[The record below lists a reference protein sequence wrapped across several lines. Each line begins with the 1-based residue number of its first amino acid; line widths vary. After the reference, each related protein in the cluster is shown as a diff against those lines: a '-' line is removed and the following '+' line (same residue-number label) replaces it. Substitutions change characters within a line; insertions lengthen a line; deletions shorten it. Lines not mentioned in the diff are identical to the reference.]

1 MGYAN
6 TSVGRGCFPLKK
18 KQKRASKYVSFAFCF
33 AEILAL
39 AAILILSHF
48 DLVEIEE
55 WLVVILIVVLVLL
68 TLIQLWEL
76 KVFLKPN
83 LDEKFCLTIQGSH
96 ERKPSRRRRTMY
108 GITVSDEVRVDYERN
123 PEGILVFFK
132 KVTSNNSTGIYCQP
146 FLLPLRGW
154 FTFFHGSIAVTLFI
168 FFTYNISGSNYP
180 SSFVLLTT
188 TILEMVAMTC
198 TYFSAEDCGC
208 CFLTMS
214 YTRWYK
220 HTNAYTEMIQE
231 RIQAKHGQRLEQE
244 GEQLETAVKKNMMKR
259 EVQGVTYHDVGPQT
273 AKRYQDQV
281 VLLHL
286 LLAQEHDQV
295 CKHVFQEYNIVN
307 KGVSFTM
314 NTEEIN
320 TLEKFAEESLNET
333 RPVETNDTVI
343 VIDTSKMVSVDA
355 KVNDEENE
363 EGLP

>member
-1 MGYAN
+1 MGAVQAGTGTAVNQTN
-6 TSVGRGCFPLKK
+6 TPRRMVKLE
-18 KQKRASKYVSFAFCF
+18 SFGFCF

-39 AAILILSHF
+39 TTILLLSHF
-48 DLVEIEE
+48 GLVEVEE

-96 ERKPSRRRRTMY
+96 ERKASRHRRTVY
-108 GITVSDEVRVDYERN
+108 GVTVSDEVRVDYERN
-123 PEGILVFFK
+123 PDGILVFFR
-132 KVTSNNSTGIYCQP
+132 KVTSMNSKKGPCCQP
-146 FLLPLRGW
+146 FFLPFRGW
-154 FTFFHGSIAVTLFI
+154 FTFFHGTIAVALFI
-168 FFTYNISGSNYP
+168 FFMNNNISGANYP
-180 SSFVLLTT
+180 SSFLLLTT
-188 TILEMVAMTC
+188 AILEMVVMMS

-208 CFLTMS
+208 CFITMS

-231 RIQAKHGQRLEQE
+231 RIQTKHGQKLDQE
-244 GEQLETAVKKNMMKR
+244 GEQLETAVKINMMKR
-259 EVQGVTYHDVGPQT
+259 EVEGVTYHDVGPQT

-295 CKHVFQEYNIVN
+295 CKQVFQEHNIEN

-314 NTEEIN
+314 TADEIN
-320 TLEKFAEESLNET
+320 TLEKFAKEAMDET
-333 RPVETNDTVI
+333 IPVETDDTVI
-343 VIDTSKMVSVDA
+343 VIDASEIVSVDA
-355 KVNDEENE
+355 NIKDQEN
-363 EGLP
+363 